1 MSEIPPLPDAA
12 RTLALLRRVGHS
24 AAETEQAAGLQAGA
38 DMTPEEVM
46 TFVELVRRVNREEP
60 SESDVAE
67 LDAALAAHPG
77 LWRAAADLAAR
88 AIDIM
93 IDQLGPSVGLRFSL
107 RRGADELLASLAGG
121 GASPL
126 ECTVAEQVTVCWV
139 RLRVFEAW
147 LAKATAEGEV
157 PVVRFWE
164 ARVASAQHRYLA
176 ACESLA
182 RIRRL
187 AVRTPQLLQI
197 NLAGQQVNIAGDHN
211 RPCLPASDAQPGPSP
226 DP

>member
-1 MSEIPPLPDAA
+1 MSNTQPLPDAA
-12 RTLALLRRVGHS
+12 QTLALLRRVGRK
-24 AAETEQAAGLQAGA
+24 AAGLAGGA
-38 DMTPEEVM
+38 DMSPEEVM
-46 TFVELVRRVNREEP
+46 AFVELVRRVNRDQP
-60 SESDVAE
+60 SECDLVE

-77 LWRAAADLAAR
+77 LWRAAADLASR

-107 RRGADELLASLAGG
+107 RRGADELLDALAGA

-126 ECTVAEQVTVCWV
+126 ECAIAEQVAVCWV

-147 LAKATAEGEV
+147 LAKATADGDV
-157 PVVRFWE
+157 AVIRFWE
-164 ARVASAQHRYLA
+164 GRVTSAQHRYLA
-176 ACESLA
+176 TCESLA

-197 NLAGQQVNIAGDHN
+197 NVGGQQVNIA
-211 RPCLPASDAQPGPSP
+211 QP
-226 DP
+226 DPDRE